1 MLDEFAKSLQLF
13 AEIVAERVGRPP
25 DDPAVR
31 SQAGA
36 VIGVGI
42 SAWYTASDHANPKD
56 YLSVMDASLA
66 HPGGGPTAVT
76 GRVVLVVA
84 VAQLP
89 CVPYEVAANA
99 AAHAAAIRS
108 AAARVVLLPELSL
121 TGHELNAPA
130 VTADSTC
137 LPINSCPATASSG
150 SPARPADNNGQPGRL
165 RVRRACGGW

>member
-1 MLDEFAKSLQLF
+1 
-13 AEIVAERVGRPP
+13 
-25 DDPAVR
+25 
-31 SQAGA
+31 
-36 VIGVGI
+36 
-42 SAWYTASDHANPKD
+42 
-56 YLSVMDASLA
+56 
-66 HPGGGPTAVT
+66 VT
-76 GRVVLVVA
+76 GRVALVVA

-137 LPINSCPATASSG
+137 LPISSCPATASSG